1 MKKTLIAIAAATAVA
16 TSAFAEITFGAW
28 GRGVVVPV
36 ASNGDGT
43 QAFETTSWGGQ
54 PRVGFEINGGSE
66 NIGFTVKMNGDNGG
80 SIEIHDEAKI
90 WAKPFDFLKLQMGRI
105 QNNTL
110 RGDWCYGSW
119 NWLRQSWIAD
129 EGFTFSNFEN
139 TGMQVELFPVEGL
152 YIAVGVPLKKNGWNK
167 DGEAWVYGS
176 GEDGDKFAG
185 DVGETY
191 RNAVVQAAYTI
202 AGIGQIK
209 AAYRGSNKLVKKDVN
224 GKLVNDD
231 YEGKIVNDGYNKG
244 VIEAAF
250 ASRGDNALVEGLG
263 FEVGVAYDLT
273 SKDDGGADTKVAL
286 GVSYSGIENLGLTAS
301 AAVFIPKNTDDY
313 WEKDKDGK
321 DVVNSKKLYVQAGVG
336 VDYTLADAGITLNA
350 DVRFQ
355 TKKTDNGETNV
366 GFLVGAAKG
375 FSNGKVGIGFQATTK
390 GGFAGGLTGRD
401 KANEDDKL
409 TWCVPVVIE
418 YWF

>member
-28 GRGVVVPV
+28 GRGIVVPV

-110 RGDWCYGSW
+110 RGDWCFGSW
-119 NWLRQSWIAD
+119 NWLRPSWIAD

-152 YIAVGVPLKKNGWNK
+152 YIAVGVPLKKNGWDPASYDVDENGK
-167 DGEAWVYGS
+167 KTYKGGEAWIYGK
-176 GEDGDKFAG
+176 GKDGDKYAG

-191 RNAVVQAAYTI
+191 RASIVQAAYTI

-209 AAYRGSNKLVKKDVN
+209 AAYRGSNEIKN
-224 GKLVNDD
+224 GEYK
-231 YEGKIVNDGYNKG
+231 KG

-273 SKDDGGADTKVAL
+273 SKDDGGDATKVAA
-286 GVSYSGIENLGLTAS
+286 GVSYNGIENLGLAAN
-301 AAVFIPKNTDDY
+301 AAVFIPKDTDVY
-313 WEKDKDGK
+313 N
-321 DVVNSKKLYVQAGVG
+321 VYVNAGAG
-336 VDYTLADAGITLNA
+336 VDYNLADAGITLCA

-355 TKKTDNGETNV
+355 TKKYDDDETKV

-390 GGFAGGLTGRD
+390 GGFVGGLKGTD
-401 KANEDDKL
+401 EASADDKL

>member
-1 MKKTLIAIAAATAVA
+1 MKKTLIAVAAAAALT

-28 GRGVVVPV
+28 LRVLAAPV

-43 QAFETTSWGGQ
+43 QAFQSTSWGGQ
-54 PRVGFEINGGSE
+54 PRVGFEINGVSDNVGIRVTMNADDGS
-66 NIGFTVKMNGDNGG
+66 GVA
-80 SIEIHDEAKI
+80 IHDEAKI
-90 WAKPFDFLKLQMGRI
+90 WVKPFDFLKIQAGKI

-110 RGDWCYGSW
+110 RGDWCFGSW
-119 NWLRQSWIAD
+119 NWLRPDWIAD
-129 EGFTFSNFEN
+129 EGITFSNFEN

-152 YIAVGVPLKKNGWNK
+152 YIAVGVPLKKNGWGPAYSK
-167 DGEAWVYGS
+167 DADGKYNGGEAWEYGK
-176 GEDGDKFAG
+176 GKDGDKFAG

-191 RNAVVQAAYTI
+191 RASVVQAAYTI

-209 AAYRGSNKLVKKDVN
+209 AAYRGSNKIKN
-224 GKLVNDD
+224 GE
-231 YEGKIVNDGYNKG
+231 YEKG

-263 FEVGVAYDLT
+263 FEVGVKYDLT
-273 SKDDGGADTKVAL
+273 SKDDGGDATKIAA
-286 GVSYSGIENLGLTAS
+286 GVSYNGIENLGL
-301 AAVFIPKNTDDY
+301 AANAVVNIPKDTD
-313 WEKDKDGK
+313 
-321 DVVNSKKLYVQAGVG
+321 VNKVYVNAGAG
-336 VDYTLADAGITLNA
+336 VDYNLADAGITLCA

-355 TKKTDNGETNV
+355 TKKVDGGETNV

-390 GGFAGGLTGRD
+390 GGFVGGLKGTD
-401 KANEDDKL
+401 KTSADDKL

>member
-1 MKKTLIAIAAATAVA
+1 MKKTLIEIAAATAVA

-28 GRGVVVPV
+28 GRGVLAPV

-43 QAFETTSWGGQ
+43 QAFQSTSWGGQ
-54 PRVGFEINGGSE
+54 PRVGFEINGVSDNVGIRVTMNADDGS
-66 NIGFTVKMNGDNGG
+66 GVA
-80 SIEIHDEAKI
+80 IHDEAKI
-90 WAKPFDFLKLQMGRI
+90 WVKPFDFLKIQAGKI

-110 RGDWCYGSW
+110 RGDWCFGSW
-119 NWLRQSWIAD
+119 NWLRPSWIND
-129 EGFTFSNFEN
+129 EGITFSNFEN

-167 DGEAWVYGS
+167 DGEAWEYGK
-176 GEDGDKFAG
+176 GKDGDKYAG

-209 AAYRGSNKLVKKDVN
+209 AAYRGSNKIKN
-224 GKLVNDD
+224 GE
-231 YEGKIVNDGYNKG
+231 YEKG

-263 FEVGVAYDLT
+263 FEVGVKYDLT
-273 SKDDGGADTKVAL
+273 SKDDGGDVTKVAA
-286 GVSYSGIENLGLTAS
+286 GVSYNGIENLGL
-301 AAVFIPKNTDDY
+301 AANAVVNIPKDTDGNNVY
-313 WEKDKDGK
+313 
-321 DVVNSKKLYVQAGVG
+321 VNAGAG
-336 VDYTLADAGITLNA
+336 VDYNLADAGITLCA

-355 TKKTDNGETNV
+355 TKKVDGGETNV

-390 GGFAGGLTGRD
+390 GGFVGGLKGTGD
-401 KANEDDKL
+401 KGVADDKL

>member
-1 MKKTLIAIAAATAVA
+1 MKKTLIAIAAAAAVA

-28 GRGVVVPV
+28 GRGIVVPV

-110 RGDWCYGSW
+110 RGDWCFGSW
-119 NWLRQSWIAD
+119 NWLRPDWIAD
-129 EGFTFSNFEN
+129 EGFTFSNFED

-152 YIAVGVPLKKNGWNK
+152 YIAVGVPLKKNGWGT

-176 GEDGDKFAG
+176 GKDADKFAG

-191 RNAVVQAAYTI
+191 RNAVAQAAYTI

-209 AAYRGSNKLVKKDVN
+209 AAYRGSNKIEK
-224 GKLVNDD
+224 GE
-231 YEGKIVNDGYNKG
+231 YRKG

-263 FEVGVAYDLT
+263 FEVGVKYDLS
-273 SKDDGGADTKVAL
+273 SKDDIDLTNDKGKSDTKVAM
-286 GVSYSGIENLGLTAS
+286 GVSYNGIENLGLTAN
-301 AAVFIPKNTDDY
+301 AAVFIPKDTDAY
-313 WEKDKDGK
+313 K
-321 DVVNSKKLYVQAGVG
+321 VYVNAGAG
-336 VDYTLADAGITLNA
+336 VDYNLADAGITLCA

-390 GGFAGGLTGRD
+390 GGFAGGLKGRD
-401 KANEDDKL
+401 KSAIDDKL

>member
-28 GRGVVVPV
+28 GRGVLAPV

-43 QAFETTSWGGQ
+43 QAFQSTSWGGQ
-54 PRVGFEINGGSE
+54 PRVGFEINGVSDNVGIRVTMDADDGS
-66 NIGFTVKMNGDNGG
+66 GVA
-80 SIEIHDEAKI
+80 IHDEAKI
-90 WAKPFDFLKLQMGRI
+90 WAKPFDFLKIQAGKI

-110 RGDWCYGSW
+110 RGDWCFGSW
-119 NWLRQSWIAD
+119 NWLRPDWIAD
-129 EGFTFSNFEN
+129 EGITFSNFEN

-152 YIAVGVPLKKNGWNK
+152 YIAVGVPLKKNGWGPAYSEDADGKYNG
-167 DGEAWVYGS
+167 GEAWEYGK
-176 GEDGDKFAG
+176 GKDGDKFAG

-191 RNAVVQAAYTI
+191 RASVVQAAYTI

-209 AAYRGSNKLVKKDVN
+209 AAYRGSNKIKK
-224 GKLVNDD
+224 GE
-231 YEGKIVNDGYNKG
+231 YEKG

-263 FEVGVAYDLT
+263 FEVGVKYDLT
-273 SKDDGGADTKVAL
+273 SKDDGGDATKIAA
-286 GVSYSGIENLGLTAS
+286 GVSYNGIENLGL
-301 AAVFIPKNTDDY
+301 AANAVVNIPKDTD
-313 WEKDKDGK
+313 
-321 DVVNSKKLYVQAGVG
+321 VNKVYVNAGAG
-336 VDYTLADAGITLNA
+336 VDYNLADAGITLCA

-355 TKKTDNGETNV
+355 TKKGDGGETNV

-390 GGFAGGLTGRD
+390 GGFVGGLKGTD
-401 KANEDDKL
+401 KTSADDKL

>member
-28 GRGVVVPV
+28 GRGIVVPV

-110 RGDWCYGSW
+110 RGDWCFGSW
-119 NWLRQSWIAD
+119 NWLRPSWIAD
-129 EGFTFSNFEN
+129 EGVTFSNFEN

-152 YIAVGVPLKKNGWNK
+152 YIAVGVPLKKNGWDPAYSYKK
-167 DGEAWVYGS
+167 DANGNYVMENNNYVYTGGEAWEYGK
-176 GEDGDKFAG
+176 GKDGDKYAG

-191 RNAVVQAAYTI
+191 RAAVVQAAYTI

-209 AAYRGSNKLVKKDVN
+209 AAYRGSNTIAN
-224 GKLVNDD
+224 GEYK
-231 YEGKIVNDGYNKG
+231 KG

-273 SKDDGGADTKVAL
+273 SKDDGGDATKVAA
-286 GVSYSGIENLGLTAS
+286 GVSYNGIENLGLAAN
-301 AAVFIPKNTDDY
+301 AAVFIPKDTD
-313 WEKDKDGK
+313 
-321 DVVNSKKLYVQAGVG
+321 VNKVYVNAGAG
-336 VDYTLADAGITLNA
+336 VDYNLADAGITLCA

-355 TKKTDNGETNV
+355 TKKYDDDETKV

-390 GGFAGGLTGRD
+390 GGFAGGLKGTDEGTGMRV
-401 KANEDDKL
+401 ADDKL

>member
-1 MKKTLIAIAAATAVA
+1 MKKTLIAIAAAAAVT

-28 GRGVVVPV
+28 GRGVLAPV

-43 QAFETTSWGGQ
+43 QAFQSTSWGGQ
-54 PRVGFEINGGSE
+54 PRVGFEINGVSDNVGIRVTMNADDGS
-66 NIGFTVKMNGDNGG
+66 GVA
-80 SIEIHDEAKI
+80 IHDEAKI
-90 WAKPFDFLKLQMGRI
+90 WVKPFDFLKIQAGKI

-110 RGDWCYGSW
+110 RGDWCFGSW
-119 NWLRQSWIAD
+119 NWLRPSWIND
-129 EGFTFSNFEN
+129 EGITFSNFEN

-167 DGEAWVYGS
+167 DGEAWEYGK
-176 GEDGDKFAG
+176 GKDGDKYAG

-209 AAYRGSNKLVKKDVN
+209 AAYRGSNEIKN
-224 GKLVNDD
+224 GEYK
-231 YEGKIVNDGYNKG
+231 KG

-263 FEVGVAYDLT
+263 FEVGVKYDLT
-273 SKDDGGADTKVAL
+273 SKDDGGDATKIAA
-286 GVSYSGIENLGLTAS
+286 GVSYNGIENLGL
-301 AAVFIPKNTDDY
+301 AANAVVNIPKDTD
-313 WEKDKDGK
+313 
-321 DVVNSKKLYVQAGVG
+321 VNKVYVNAGAG
-336 VDYTLADAGITLNA
+336 VDYNLADAGITLCA

-355 TKKTDNGETNV
+355 TKKVDGGETNV

-390 GGFAGGLTGRD
+390 GGFVGGLKGTGD
-401 KANEDDKL
+401 KGVADDKL